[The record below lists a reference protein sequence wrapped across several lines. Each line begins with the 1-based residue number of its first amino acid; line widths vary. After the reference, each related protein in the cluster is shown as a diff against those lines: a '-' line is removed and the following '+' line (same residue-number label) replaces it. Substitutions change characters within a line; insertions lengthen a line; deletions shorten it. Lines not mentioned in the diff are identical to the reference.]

1 MSLVSL
7 VDNSRTDK
15 NTTHSYLELYHSLLE
30 KKKESATSVLEIGI
44 GLVDHICG
52 DGGSIK
58 LWHDYFQNATVHAV
72 DIRHIDEVWGG
83 IKNNDRIK
91 IHSSQDA
98 YSSSFV
104 KDLGTS
110 FDFVID
116 DGPHTLNSMR
126 DCIRLYLPMLKED
139 GILIIEDIQ
148 HFSWFDILTNEVPES
163 FRQYVK
169 TYDLRHVKG
178 RYDDLVFTINKSNK

>member
-7 VDNSRTDK
+7 VDNTRTDK
-15 NTTHSYLELYHSLLE
+15 NTTHSYLELYDTLLQ
-30 KKKESATSVLEIGI
+30 KKKDSATSVLEIGI

-58 LWHDYFQNATVHAV
+58 LWHDYFPNSTVHAV
-72 DIRHIDEVWGG
+72 DIRHIDEVWDG
-83 IKNNDRIK
+83 IKNNHRIV

-104 KDLGTS
+104 ENLNTT

-116 DGPHTLNSMR
+116 DGPHTLQSMK
-126 DCIRLYLPMLKED
+126 DCIRLYLPILKED

-148 HFSWFDILTNEVPES
+148 DYSWFDVLKNEVPENLK
-163 FRQYVK
+163 QYIQI
-169 TYDLRHVKG
+169 YDLRKNKG
-178 RYDDLVFTINKSNK
+178 RYDDLVFVVNKSI